1 MPYDPAQHGPRRLVG
16 PGFYASVFAVVAR
29 VPAGSVA
36 TYGDVAQALGSTRIA
51 RHVGFALAA
60 LPPDS
65 DVPWWRIVAAEG
77 RLARAGSPAA
87 RRQAAKLKREGL
99 SVRRGHVV
107 DFEAHRCERIPRR
120 SRR

>member
-1 MPYDPAQHGPRRLVG
+1 
-16 PGFYASVFAVVAR
+16 VVAR

-36 TYGDVAQALGSTRIA
+36 TYGDIAEALGSARIA
-51 RHVGFALAA
+51 RNVGFALAA

-99 SVRRGHVV
+99 SVRRGQVV